1 MRIIKLEIEAL
12 CKNYGIRVLRQAV
25 SLDKGALKKIKHF
38 VDYVKKLYNLKGDYE
53 LVIDGFGLADN
64 DTVRMLK

>member
-12 CKNYGIRVLRQAV
+12 SKNYGIRVLRQAV

-53 LVIDGFGLADN
+53 LFIDGFGLADN